1 MVSVHQRQV
10 AALEKAGAFDRKLE
24 ALPSTAEFK
33 ALEKSGEGLTSPEL
47 ATLMAHVKL
56 DLKDRLVATDLP
68 ESEVFSRLLPSYFP
82 KPLRERYRP
91 AIFEHPLERQII
103 TTLVANE
110 VVDGAGISFVFR
122 LNEEMNATAND
133 AVRAYAV
140 VSNAYDLPSLWTE
153 INKLDNVVTTDV
165 ADAMMLET
173 RRLLDRAA
181 RWFLTNRP
189 QPLATLA
196 EINRFGSIMADLAPK
211 VGEMLHG
218 REAEALQNQI
228 DGYLANGVPLELA
241 QRIAVLLHTYGL
253 LDVTEVA
260 ELAEQQIG
268 VDDVHSPQDTAELY
282 YAVSDHLNVDK
293 MLTSISALE
302 RGNRWHALARLSLRD
317 DVYASLRAITL
328 DALRHS
334 EPGDSAQEKIAQW
347 EKTNASRLSRA
358 RVALDEIDKS
368 GRLDLATLS
377 VAARQIRSTVR

>member
-1 MVSVHQRQV
+1 V
-10 AALEKAGAFDRKLE
+10 KLE
-24 ALPSTAEFK
+24 
-33 ALEKSGEGLTSPEL
+33 
-47 ATLMAHVKL
+47 
-56 DLKDRLVATDLP
+56 LKDRLVATDLP

-82 KPLRERYRP
+82 KPLRERFET

-122 LNEEMNATAND
+122 LSEEMNATAND

-140 VSNAYDLPSLWTE
+140 VSNVYDLPSLWAE
-153 INKLDNVVTTDV
+153 ISKLDNVVTTDV

-189 QPLATLA
+189 QPLAALS
-196 EINRFGSIMADLAPK
+196 EINRFGSVVAALAPK
-211 VGEMLHG
+211 VGDMLHG
-218 REAEALQNQI
+218 REAETLQNQI
-228 DGYLANGVPLELA
+228 DDYLANGVPPELA
-241 QRIAVLLHTYGL
+241 RRIATLLHTYGL

-268 VDDVHSPQDTAELY
+268 VDDVHSPEATAELY

-347 EKTNASRLSRA
+347 EKTNSSRLSRA
-358 RVALDEIDKS
+358 RVALEEIDKS